1 MIDILCCIMYTTTES
16 SNKIILVLSHK
27 RPITYYNHKYC
38 HQFLNARNEGNNST
52 GRADDTFGCVW
63 VRLLGRLSA
72 ERMRQSVVQQ
82 GGLTVVVK
90 VCHWYRVVLA
100 LAFRAVPRAICKV
113 D

>member
-1 MIDILCCIMYTTTES
+1 MTYL
-16 SNKIILVLSHK
+16 LSL
-27 RPITYYNHKYC
+27 
-38 HQFLNARNEGNNST
+38 LNLDLFRAAPHRFAFASKSLTNEGNNST

-82 GGLTVVVK
+82 GGLTVIVK

-100 LAFRAVPRAICKV
+100 LAFRAVPRAV
-113 D
+113 YM